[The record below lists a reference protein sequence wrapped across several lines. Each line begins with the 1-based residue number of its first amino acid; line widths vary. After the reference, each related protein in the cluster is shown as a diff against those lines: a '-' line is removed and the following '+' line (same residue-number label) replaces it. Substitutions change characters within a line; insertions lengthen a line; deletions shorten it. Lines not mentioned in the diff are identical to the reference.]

1 MLSKEDFISNKNKD
15 KLNKYSYLKKFLFQ
29 VLIKSLIVIIIFISS
44 LIYISRSDENKN
56 YFKKIVYNNSLS
68 FARIY
73 NVYKNYL
80 GDLIPFKNIL
90 SNTTKTVSSEK
101 ISYDNI
107 TKENN
112 VYMLDTSSMYMVTSI
127 KSGIV
132 IKKENSKKYKTL
144 ITIQDK
150 DGVNITY
157 GMLENLNI
165 NLYDYVDKGEGIAM
179 CNKKLYLIFEKNG
192 KYLSYE
198 KYL

>member
-112 VYMLDTSSMYMVTSI
+112 GYMLDTSSMYMVTSI

-179 CNKKLYLIFEKNG
+179 
-192 KYLSYE
+192 
-198 KYL
+198 

>member
-1 MLSKEDFISNKNKD
+1 MLSKEDFINNKNKD
-15 KLNKYSYLKKFLFQ
+15 KIKKYSYLKKFLFQ
-29 VLIKSLIVIIIFISS
+29 ILIKSLIVIIIFISS
-44 LIYISRSDENKN
+44 LIYISRSDKNKN

-68 FARIY
+68 FAKIY
-73 NVYKNYL
+73 NVYKNHL
-80 GDLIPFKNIL
+80 GDLIPFKNVL
-90 SNTTKTVSSEK
+90 SNTTKTVSNEK

-107 TKENN
+107 TKENDG
-112 VYMLDTSSMYMVTSI
+112 YMLDISDMYMVTSI
-127 KSGIV
+127 KAGIV

-157 GMLENLNI
+157 GMLDNLNV
-165 NLYDYVDKGEGIAM
+165 NLYDYVDKGEGIAT

>member
-112 VYMLDTSSMYMVTSI
+112 GYMLDTSSMYMVTSI

-165 NLYDYVDKGEGIAM
+165 NLYDYVDKGEVIAM

>member
-1 MLSKEDFISNKNKD
+1 MLSKEDFINNKSKD
-15 KLNKYSYLKKFLFQ
+15 KTSKHSYLKKFLFQ
-29 VLIKSLIVIIIFISS
+29 ILIKSLIVIIIFISS
-44 LIYISRSDENKN
+44 LIYISSSDKNKN

-68 FARIY
+68 FAKIY
-73 NVYKNYL
+73 NVYKNHL

-112 VYMLDTSSMYMVTSI
+112 GYMLDTSSMYMVTSI
-127 KSGIV
+127 KAGIV

-157 GMLENLNI
+157 GMLDNLNV
-165 NLYDYVDKGEGIAM
+165 NLYDYVDKGEGIAT
-179 CNKKLYLIFEKNG
+179 CNKKLYLMFEKSG

>member
-1 MLSKEDFISNKNKD
+1 MLSKEDFINNKSKD
-15 KLNKYSYLKKFLFQ
+15 KTSKHSYLKKFLFQ
-29 VLIKSLIVIIIFISS
+29 ILIKSLIVIIIFISS
-44 LIYISRSDENKN
+44 LIYISSSDKNKN

-68 FARIY
+68 FAKIY
-73 NVYKNYL
+73 NVYKNHL

-112 VYMLDTSSMYMVTSI
+112 GYMLDTSSMYMVTSI
-127 KSGIV
+127 KAGIV

-157 GMLENLNI
+157 GMLDNLNV
-165 NLYDYVDKGEGIAM
+165 NLYDYVDKGEGIAT
-179 CNKKLYLIFEKNG
+179 CNKKLYLIFEKSG

>member
-1 MLSKEDFISNKNKD
+1 MLSKEDFINNKSKD
-15 KLNKYSYLKKFLFQ
+15 KTSKHSYLKKFLFQ
-29 VLIKSLIVIIIFISS
+29 ILIKSLIVIIIFISS
-44 LIYISRSDENKN
+44 LIYISRSDKNKN

-68 FARIY
+68 FAKIY
-73 NVYKNYL
+73 NVYKNHL

-112 VYMLDTSSMYMVTSI
+112 GYMLDTSSMYMVTSI
-127 KSGIV
+127 KAGIV

-157 GMLENLNI
+157 GMLDNLNV
-165 NLYDYVDKGEGIAM
+165 NLYDYVDKGEGIAT
-179 CNKKLYLIFEKNG
+179 CNKKLYLIFEKSG